1 MRERTWLNLIPACNA
16 LLFWR
21 TPTHPSKPQTPN
33 RVLNI
38 GITMAAGAAVGA
50 TIAMTVTY
58 GSLGAIV
65 SLTSQGV

>member
-21 TPTHPSKPQTPN
+21 TPTHPANPRPPN

-38 GITMAAGAAVGA
+38 GITMAAAAAVGA